1 MKNNKGEVRGLIN
14 FLSLKRGGGGLIR
27 EGGLEG
33 TGLWFSACSLI
44 KLPLLNYY

>member
-1 MKNNKGEVRGLIN
+1 MKNNKGDVRGLIN
-14 FLSLKRGGGGLIR
+14 FLPLKRGGELIR

-44 KLPLLNYY
+44 KLLLLNYY